1 MVFKRLSVIKPE
13 KKVTVNKRYYSLKSV
28 KKIIK
33 KNTNEMLDI
42 FSITDINKLQNTWIG
57 LYLKYKVKLIQ
68 TENVLKK

>member
-42 FSITDINKLQNTWIG
+42 FSITDINKL
-57 LYLKYKVKLIQ
+57 
-68 TENVLKK
+68 